1 MTNATLGRQ
10 HWLFIVIGLFL
21 WSAIIG
27 NFFYALSAEKPLP
40 NHPKTLPLPQQQDSK
55 QSDQP
60 KISDDAVKMF
70 LKEIEIYGQI
80 AKPQAVFIIPGTDPR
95 VDGLRIERHFFS
107 HIFRPVER
115 SALHRVR
122 NQQEQ
127 EKKDH
132 ILW

>member
-1 MTNATLGRQ
+1 MKNATLGRH

-21 WSAIIG
+21 WSAING
-27 NFFYALSAEKPLP
+27 NFFYARSAEKPLP
-40 NHPKTLPLPQQQDSK
+40 NHPKSLPLPQQQDSK

-115 SALHRVR
+115 SALHRIR
-122 NQQEQ
+122 NQQEKD
-127 EKKDH
+127 KKDH